1 MRTIAAALLTL
12 GLAAGALR
20 VLPGGAMPFPDVDA
34 DTLPAAVE
42 ARRLLKGGA
51 YARARDLLRGLVEDG
66 RDSADIH
73 SNLGFALR
81 KLGDLDRAYL
91 HYGIAIDRDPAHR
104 GAREYLGELYLMRGD
119 VDAARRQLAILESL
133 CPEGCEERDELAQ
146 AIRAHPMP

>member
-1 MRTIAAALLTL
+1 MKTIAAAVLTL
-12 GLAAGALR
+12 AVMFGAF
-20 VLPGGAMPFPDVDA
+20 GGGRADAVPFPDVDA
-34 DTLPAAVE
+34 DTLPAAME

-119 VDAARRQLAILESL
+119 VAAARRQLAILERL
-133 CPEGCEERDELAQ
+133 CPEGCEERNELAE
-146 AIRAHPMP
+146 AIRAYPTP